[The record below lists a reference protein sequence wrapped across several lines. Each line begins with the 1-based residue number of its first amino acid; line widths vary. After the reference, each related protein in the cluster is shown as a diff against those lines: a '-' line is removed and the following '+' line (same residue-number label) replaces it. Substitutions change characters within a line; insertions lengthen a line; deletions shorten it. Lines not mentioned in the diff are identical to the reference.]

1 MPTTTTNYALNLPTV
16 GSDDDQWGS
25 YLNTNFTTID
35 TELKT
40 LNDSIADQ
48 DLEELGNVVN
58 TTPAED
64 QVLQFNGQNWSAS
77 TLSISDI
84 SGLQTALD
92 GKADDS
98 DLTGITTNPADGSI
112 TYAKLN
118 TALQVQVD
126 RILLTDDDATPTD
139 NQILKYSATDSEW
152 KYADLPGS
160 TVQTLSDVDTAA
172 LADDALLVYNSTAG
186 EFEFESGATLRT
198 TLGVDVSGTDNSTPV
213 SLSGSLDYLTLSGQ
227 AITLQQINLTTDVTD
242 TLPVSSGG
250 TGSATASD
258 ARTALG
264 LQINVNTQAYDA
276 GLQSISGLT
285 TAADKMIYTTAS
297 DVYAVADL
305 TAAGRAILDDA
316 DSTAQRTTLGL
327 GALATQD
334 TITESQISDLG
345 SYITASSTDT
355 LTNKSGNISQWTND
369 AGYLTAETNN
379 LSTVSGTLGT
389 GNGGTGLS
397 AIGTANQVLAVNAG
411 ATALEFQTISI
422 TESQISD
429 LQSYLTAETNDLS
442 AAVTWANVPDANI
455 TQSSVTQHQAALSI
469 TESQISDLQTY
480 LTAETNDLG
489 TAVTGTLGTANGGTG
504 VTSLTSLN
512 AADLGSNNGVT
523 DATDGYVLTADGT
536 GGVAWEAATGGI
548 SDIVSDTTP
557 QLGGNLDLNG
567 NSIVSVSAGN
577 IAITPDT
584 TGKII
589 LDGLSWPT
597 ADGSADQ
604 VLKTDGSGN
613 LSFVDQSGGGGSGSS
628 YIEHSSTVSDSLA
641 ISAGTNRMYV
651 GGTTFSGSGTM
662 EGYLVISHGYANF
675 TNASALIITGTL
687 NVVG

>member
-25 YLNTNFTTID
+25 YLNTNFTKID
-35 TELKT
+35 TQLKT
-40 LNDSIADQ
+40 LSDAIADQ

-77 TLSISDI
+77 TLTISDI
-84 SGLQTALD
+84 SGLQAALD
-92 GKADDS
+92 DKADDS

-112 TYAKLN
+112 SYAKLN

-160 TVQTLSDVDTAA
+160 TVQTLSDVNTAA

-186 EFEFESGATLRT
+186 EFQFESGATLRT
-198 TLGVDVSGTDNSTPV
+198 TLGVDASGTDNSSPV
-213 SLSGSLDYLTLSGQ
+213 TITNQGSGTGEYDYLTLSGQ

-242 TLPVSSGG
+242 TLPVANGG

-258 ARTALG
+258 ARTALQVQPG
-264 LQINVNTQAYDA
+264 VHTQAYDA

-285 TAADKMIYTTAS
+285 TAADKMLYTTAS
-297 DVYAVADL
+297 DTYAVADL

-316 DSTAQRTTLGL
+316 DATAQRTTLGL

-334 TITESQISDLG
+334 T
-345 SYITASSTDT
+345 
-355 LTNKSGNISQWTND
+355 
-369 AGYLTAETNN
+369 
-379 LSTVSGTLGT
+379 
-389 GNGGTGLS
+389 
-397 AIGTANQVLAVNAG
+397 
-411 ATALEFQTISI
+411 I

-469 TESQISDLQTY
+469 TESQITDLQTYLTAETNDLSSSVTWANVPDVNITQSSVTQHQAALSITESQISDLQTY

-504 VTSLTSLN
+504 LTTI
-512 AADLGSNNGVT
+512 G
-523 DATDGYVLTADGT
+523 TAG
-536 GGVAWEAATGGI
+536 
-548 SDIVSDTTP
+548 
-557 QLGGNLDLNG
+557 
-567 NSIVSVSAGN
+567 
-577 IAITPDT
+577 
-584 TGKII
+584 
-589 LDGLSWPT
+589 
-597 ADGSADQ
+597 Q
-604 VLKTDGSGN
+604 VLKVNSGATA
-613 LSFVDQSGGGGSGSS
+613 LEFADESGGGGTGSS

-641 ISAGTNRMYV
+641 ISSGTNRMYI
-651 GGTTFSGSGTM
+651 GNTTFSGSGTM
-662 EGYLVISHGYANF
+662 AGYLVISHGYGDF
-675 TNASALIITGTL
+675 TGASALNVTGIL
-687 NVVG
+687 NVVS

>member
-25 YLNTNFTTID
+25 YLNTNFTKID

-92 GKADDS
+92 DKADDS

-139 NQILKYSATDSEW
+139 NQILKYSTTDSEW

-160 TVQTLSDVDTAA
+160 TVQTLSDVNTSS
-172 LADDALLVYNSTAG
+172 LADDAVLVYNSAAG
-186 EFEFESGATLRT
+186 EFQFESGATLRT

-213 SLSGSLDYLTLSGQ
+213 TLSGSLDYLTLSGQ
-227 AITLQQINLTTDVTD
+227 AITLQEVNLTTDVTD

-258 ARTALG
+258 ARNALG
-264 LQINVNTQAYDA
+264 LQIGVNTQAFDA

-297 DVYAVADL
+297 DTYAVADL

-316 DSTAQRTTLGL
+316 DAAAQRTTLGL

-334 TITESQISDLG
+334 T
-345 SYITASSTDT
+345 
-355 LTNKSGNISQWTND
+355 
-369 AGYLTAETNN
+369 
-379 LSTVSGTLGT
+379 
-389 GNGGTGLS
+389 
-397 AIGTANQVLAVNAG
+397 
-411 ATALEFQTISI
+411 I

-469 TESQISDLQTY
+469 TESQISDFGSYQTSDAGLTSIAGLTTAADKMIYTTAADTYAVSTLTAAGRALLDDADAAAQRTTLGLGSLATQSTITESQISDLQGY

-489 TAVTGTLGTANGGTG
+489 TAVTGTLGIGNGGTG
-504 VTSLTSLN
+504 LT
-512 AADLGSNNGVT
+512 ALGS
-523 DATDGYVLTADGT
+523 
-536 GGVAWEAATGGI
+536 
-548 SDIVSDTTP
+548 
-557 QLGGNLDLNG
+557 
-567 NSIVSVSAGN
+567 AG
-577 IAITPDT
+577 
-584 TGKII
+584 
-589 LDGLSWPT
+589 
-597 ADGSADQ
+597 Q
-604 VLKTDGSGN
+604 VLKVNSGASA
-613 LSFVDQSGGGGSGSS
+613 LEFADESGGGGG
-628 YIEHSSTVSDSLA
+628 ITTGKA
-641 ISAGTNRMYV
+641 IAMAIVFG
-651 GGTTFSGSGTM
+651 
-662 EGYLVISHGYANF
+662 
-675 TNASALIITGTL
+675 
-687 NVVG
+687 

>member
-1 MPTTTTNYALNLPTV
+1 MPTTTTNYGLNLPTV

-25 YLNTNFTTID
+25 YLNTNFTKID

-40 LNDSIADQ
+40 LNDAIADQ

-77 TLSISDI
+77 TLAISDI
-84 SGLQTALD
+84 SGLQAALD
-92 GKADDS
+92 DKADDS

-112 TYAKLN
+112 SYAKLN

-126 RILLTDDDATPTD
+126 RILLTDDDSTPTD
-139 NQILKYSATDSEW
+139 NQILKYSATDAEW
-152 KYADLPGS
+152 QYADLPGS
-160 TVQTLSDVDTAA
+160 TVQTLSDVNTAS

-186 EFEFESGATLRT
+186 EFQFESGATLRT
-198 TLGVDVSGTDNSTPV
+198 TLGVDASGTDNSTPV
-213 SLSGSLDYLTLSGQ
+213 TLSGSLDYLTLSGQ

-258 ARTALG
+258 ARTALQVQPG
-264 LQINVNTQAYDA
+264 VHTQAYDA

-285 TAADKMIYTTAS
+285 TAANKMIYTTAS
-297 DVYAVADL
+297 DTYAVADL

-316 DSTAQRTTLGL
+316 DATAQRTTLGL
-327 GALATQD
+327 GSLATQD
-334 TITESQISDLG
+334 T
-345 SYITASSTDT
+345 
-355 LTNKSGNISQWTND
+355 
-369 AGYLTAETNN
+369 
-379 LSTVSGTLGT
+379 
-389 GNGGTGLS
+389 
-397 AIGTANQVLAVNAG
+397 
-411 ATALEFQTISI
+411 I

-469 TESQISDLQTY
+469 TESQISDFGSYQTSDAGLTSIAGLTTAADKMIYTTAADTYAVSTLTAAGRALLDDADAAAQRTTLGLGSLATQSTITESQISDLQGY

-512 AADLGSNNGVT
+512 AADLGSNNGVSN
-523 DATDGYVLTADGT
+523 ATDGYVLTADGT

-557 QLGGNLDLNG
+557 QLGGNLDVNG
-567 NSIVSVSAGN
+567 QSIVSVSAGN
-577 IAITPDT
+577 ISITPDT

-604 VLKTDGSGN
+604 VLKTDGAGN
-613 LSFVDQSGGGGSGSS
+613 LSFVDQSGGGGSGSP

-641 ISAGTNRMYV
+641 ISAGTNRMYI
-651 GGTTFSGSGTM
+651 GNTTFSGSGTM
-662 EGYLVISHGYANF
+662 AGFLVISHGYVNF
-675 TNASALIITGTL
+675 TGTVNVGTTGTL
-687 NVVG
+687 KVVS